1 MRVGDWLRHFGGE
14 IKKRK
19 RKKPG
24 ILEPGCFTHSQITY
38 LRAFLASR
46 TAAPPWGG
54 GSPGRAEA
62 PQLPQAAGASSL
74 TALPRRGQRPFCL
87 PGLPLYKY
95 TPQDRVLLPSPQR
108 EAGGLKPP
116 RSRGGANGRG
126 EAGSGARCD
135 GGRAATPG
143 PRAAGTAPA
152 ALPRPCWGS
161 GVCGGGKTAEKGR
174 KLGAGEVMSSSGLA
188 GFVVVI
194 VEID

>member
-19 RKKPG
+19 RKKKKQ
-24 ILEPGCFTHSQITY
+24 EFWN
-38 LRAFLASR
+38 RAASHTR
-46 TAAPPWGG
+46 KLPICGLSSPLGPQHPPEAGAAPVALRRL
-54 GSPGRAEA
+54 SSLRQRGRAPYGA
-62 PQLPQAAGASSL
+62 PSPWPETILCPW
-74 TALPRRGQRPFCL
+74 P
-87 PGLPLYKY
+87 PLYKY
-95 TPQDRVLLPSPQR
+95 TPQDRVLLPSLQR

-152 ALPRPCWGS
+152 ALPRPC
-161 GVCGGGKTAEKGR
+161 
-174 KLGAGEVMSSSGLA
+174 
-188 GFVVVI
+188 
-194 VEID
+194 